1 MSAWVLV
8 LVVMATSMSNTY
20 PFDKDSNPTM
30 VGIEVNS
37 VTHAPSV
44 VTIDFGDE
52 AVCET
57 AAKKLRDEDR
67 FGTTKATCIARQNHG

>member
-20 PFDKDSNPTM
+20 PFDKDADLTARV
-30 VGIEVNS
+30 VGVEVIS

-44 VTIDFGDE
+44 VTIDFSDKT
-52 AVCET
+52 ACET
-57 AAKKLRDEDR
+57 AAKSLKDADG
-67 FGTTKATCIARQNHG
+67 FGTTKALCIARK

>member
-20 PFDKDSNPTM
+20 PVNKDADLAARV
-30 VGIEVNS
+30 VGVEVIS

-44 VTIDFGDE
+44 VTIDFSDKT
-52 AVCET
+52 ACET
-57 AAKKLRDEDR
+57 AVKTLQDADS
-67 FGTTKATCIARQNHG
+67 FGTTKALCIARQ